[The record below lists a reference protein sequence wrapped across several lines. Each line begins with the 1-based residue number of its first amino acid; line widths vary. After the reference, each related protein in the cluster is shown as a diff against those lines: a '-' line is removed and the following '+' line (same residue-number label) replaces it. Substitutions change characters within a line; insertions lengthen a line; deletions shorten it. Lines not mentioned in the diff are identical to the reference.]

1 MEYVSKC
8 PTKNAKGLPCRSCEM
23 GLCLLYNA
31 TELSLDDA
39 VVLRGGF
46 DNGIILLQKGGALM
60 YWKKMIAPII
70 ITLLLGIYLI
80 IYAVAL
86 VSAIPEL
93 WMKLL
98 AGLIPLALLG
108 ASIYNLYERIQE
120 IRSGEEDDLSK
131 Y

>member
-1 MEYVSKC
+1 
-8 PTKNAKGLPCRSCEM
+8 
-23 GLCLLYNA
+23 
-31 TELSLDDA
+31 
-39 VVLRGGF
+39 
-46 DNGIILLQKGGALM
+46 M

-70 ITLLLGIYLI
+70 ITVLLGIYLI
-80 IYAVAL
+80 VYAVAL
-86 VSAIPEL
+86 VSRLPEL

-98 AGLIPLALLG
+98 TGLIPLALFG

>member
-1 MEYVSKC
+1 
-8 PTKNAKGLPCRSCEM
+8 
-23 GLCLLYNA
+23 
-31 TELSLDDA
+31 
-39 VVLRGGF
+39 
-46 DNGIILLQKGGALM
+46 M

-70 ITLLLGIYLI
+70 ITVVLGIYLI
-80 IYAVAL
+80 VYAVAL
-86 VSAIPEL
+86 VSALPEL

-98 AGLIPLALLG
+98 TGLIPLALFG